1 MDPLAAPPEPVP
13 ADPLD
18 TSRARDAIFARIRN
32 AQRRPEQPTQGE
44 RDAVADYLA
53 RHPAGPRPPVSSD
66 LVAHFAEQAQ
76 KMASTLDT
84 VATMAEVPAAA
95 ARYLSG
101 LGLAPRAVAWSALQ
115 SLDWTGAGV
124 TVECRPPV
132 RDPQADLDHG
142 DLIGITGCFCA
153 MAETGSLMLLSGPEQ
168 VASTALLP
176 ETHIAVVPQSR
187 IVAHL
192 EEAYA
197 LMRAERGELPRAT
210 NVISGPSRTGDIEQ
224 TIVLGAHGPYRVH
237 VIVVAQ
243 A

>member
-1 MDPLAAPPEPVP
+1 MESQPDTPV
-13 ADPLD
+13 DPLD

-32 AQRRPEQPTQGE
+32 AQHRPAKPTQGE

-53 RHPAGPRPPVSSD
+53 RHPAGPRPPVPEN
-66 LVAHFAEQAQ
+66 LAAHFAEQAL

-84 VATMAEVPAAA
+84 VEALSDVPGAV

-101 LGLAPRAVAWSALQ
+101 LNLRPQAVAWTTLE
-115 SLDWTGAGV
+115 SLDWAAAGIGI
-124 TVECRPPV
+124 EFRPPV
-132 RDPQADLDHG
+132 REAQADQEHG
-142 DLIGITGCFCA
+142 DLVGITGCFCA
-153 MAETGSLMLLSGPEQ
+153 IAETGSLMLLSGSEN

-187 IVAHL
+187 IVANL
-192 EEAYA
+192 EDAYS

-237 VIVVAQ
+237 VIVVSTA
-243 A
+243 

>member
-1 MDPLAAPPEPVP
+1 MDTRPDTP

-32 AQRRPEQPTQGE
+32 AQHRPEQPTQGE

-53 RHPAGPRPPVSSD
+53 RHPAGPRPPLPD
-66 LVAHFAEQAQ
+66 NLAGHFAGQAT

-84 VATMAEVPAAA
+84 VATLADVPAAA

-101 LGLAPRAVAWSALQ
+101 LGLAPRAVAWTTLQ
-115 SLDWTGAGV
+115 SLDWAAAGIA
-124 TVECRPPV
+124 VEFRPPI
-132 RDPQADLDHG
+132 REPQADQAHG
-142 DLIGITGCFCA
+142 DLVGITGCFCA
-153 MAETGSLMLLSGPEQ
+153 IAETGSLMLLSGPEN

-187 IVAHL
+187 IVATL
-192 EEAYA
+192 EDAYA

-237 VIVVAQ
+237 VIVVSGA
-243 A
+243 

>member
-1 MDPLAAPPEPVP
+1 MDTRPDTP
-13 ADPLD
+13 ADLLD

-32 AQRRPEQPTQGE
+32 AQHRPEQPTQGE

-53 RHPAGPRPPVSSD
+53 RHPAGPRPPMSD
-66 LVAHFAEQAQ
+66 DLAGHFAEQAT

-84 VATMAEVPAAA
+84 VATLADVPAAA

-101 LGLAPRAVAWSALQ
+101 LGLAPRAVAWTTLQ
-115 SLDWTGAGV
+115 SLDWAAAGIA
-124 TVECRPPV
+124 VEFRPPI
-132 RDPQADLDHG
+132 REPQADHAHG
-142 DLIGITGCFCA
+142 DLVGITGCFCA
-153 MAETGSLMLLSGPEQ
+153 IAETGSLMLLSGPEN

-192 EEAYA
+192 EDAYA

-237 VIVVAQ
+237 VIVVSGA
-243 A
+243 

>member
-1 MDPLAAPPEPVP
+1 MDTRPDTP

-18 TSRARDAIFARIRN
+18 TTSARDAIFARIRN
-32 AQRRPEQPTQGE
+32 AQNRPEQPTQGE
-44 RDAVADYLA
+44 HDAVADYLT
-53 RHPAGPRPPVSSD
+53 RHPAGPRPLAPEN
-66 LVAHFAEQAQ
+66 LAAHFAERAL

-84 VATMAEVPAAA
+84 VATLADVPAAA

-101 LGLAPRAVAWSALQ
+101 LSLAPRAVAWTTLQ
-115 SLDWTGAGV
+115 SLDWAASGIAV
-124 TVECRPPV
+124 DFRPPV
-132 RDPQADLDHG
+132 REPQADHDHG

-153 MAETGSLMLLSGPEQ
+153 IAETGSLMLLSGPEN

-187 IVAHL
+187 IVANL

-237 VIVVAQ
+237 VIVVTDA
-243 A
+243 